1 MVFGSGGR
9 WIEGLASRAL
19 CPPVRGE
26 LNLRLCPMYA
36 TAPRAGKPKPR
47 PRPRARRVESEVAR
61 DGAGVVVEVAPDGAG
76 VVVAADA
83 AHFVLVS
90 KAPLVHETM
99 FFDTTSTPLLT
110 SNLCPSSSVHE
121 EHAVV
126 WQPTTLKTL

>member
-19 CPPVRGE
+19 CPPVRRALE
-26 LNLRLCPMYA
+26 DLRLCPMYT

-47 PRPRARRVESEVAR
+47 PRPRARRVESEVAP
-61 DGAGVVVEVAPDGAG
+61 DGAGVVV

-110 SNLCPSSSVHE
+110 SNLCPFSSVHE